1 MALST
6 REAQI
11 KRIRDEY
18 TEARGRAHAESEN
31 RKYKLYAEIPELR
44 DIDAKL
50 AATAGLVMRA
60 VIGEKKG
67 ADAIAAIRAQ
77 NGALREKRR
86 RLLEANGYPGDYT
99 DVKYACEECKDTG
112 FVGIDMCLCFKRKLA
127 VAMLESSGLGQLYR
141 TQTFDSFSLDYYSGK
156 AREDMERTVNK
167 LKDFA
172 RSFTTRSDT
181 SWLLC
186 GGTGLGKT
194 HLSTAVAVEVIERG
208 YEVCYESM
216 QTVVDDFADCQFRGE
231 GRESVRKYYDC
242 DLLVLDD
249 VGTELVN
256 QFTVSCLYNIINHRV
271 NNRRPIIIST
281 NLSGEEIRRKYDDRV
296 TSRLFG
302 YFNILRFD
310 GVDVRRQK
318 LGGKK

>member
-1 MALST
+1 MASST

-31 RKYKLYAEIPELR
+31 RKYKLYSEIPELR
-44 DIDAKL
+44 EIDAKL
-50 AATAGLVMRA
+50 SATAGLVMRA

-67 ADAIAAIRAQ
+67 ADAIAAIRAE

-86 RLLEANGYPGDYT
+86 ALLMANGYPGDYT
-99 DVKYACEECKDTG
+99 DVKYECSECKDTG

-127 VAMLESSGLGQLYR
+127 VAMLESSGLGRLYE
-141 TQTFDSFSLDYYSGK
+141 TQSFNTFSLDYYSGK
-156 AREDMERTVNK
+156 ARESMERTVNL
-167 LKDFA
+167 LKNFA
-172 RSFTTRSDT
+172 CNFTKSSDT
-181 SWLLC
+181 SWLLY

-194 HLSTAVAVEVIERG
+194 HLSTAVALEVISRG

-216 QTVVDDFADCQFRGE
+216 QTVVDAFADCQFRGE
-231 GRESVRKYYDC
+231 GRDSVKKYYDC
-242 DLLVLDD
+242 DLLILDD

-271 NNRRPIIIST
+271 NNRRPMIIST
-281 NLSGEEIRRKYDDRV
+281 NLTGEEIRQKYDDRV

-302 YFNILRFD
+302 YFSIMRFE